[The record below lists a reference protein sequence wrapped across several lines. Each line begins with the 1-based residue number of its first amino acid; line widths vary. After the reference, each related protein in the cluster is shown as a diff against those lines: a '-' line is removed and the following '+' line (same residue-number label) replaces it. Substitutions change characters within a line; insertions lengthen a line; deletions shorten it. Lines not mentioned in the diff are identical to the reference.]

1 MTNNCFVPSDGNT
14 WSGNIWNVDWWKWI
28 CTYFYGCRCLVL
40 NWLLSGKAIDLE
52 RDSHASAQDFCYYTG
67 LLCIVCNGD
76 TWSMSWSWLSAYDA
90 GQKLTWNAGKHSYL
104 HCFNSPI
111 VHYFADLLTDIKFHH
126 IITIRNSSCAKV
138 FTGVLS
144 VHRGGRCTLPWE
156 DTPHWADTPPMATGA
171 EGTHPIGMHSCFN
184 VKAVLCTCICIFIN
198 LR

>member
-111 VHYFADLLTDIKFHH
+111 ILYFADLLTDIKFHH
-126 IITIRNSSCAKV
+126 TIPSATVVAQRFLQVSCLS
-138 FTGVLS
+138 TGGEVYTPL
-144 VHRGGRCTLPWE
+144 GRYPPLGRHPP
-156 DTPHWADTPPMATGA
+156 DGHWSGRYASYWNA
-171 EGTHPIGMHSCFN
+171 F
-184 VKAVLCTCICIFIN
+184 LF
-198 LR
+198 